1 MINTCNVACKA
12 QRIINTRNSLQWNFH
27 FITHL
32 QIVVILLQTQKVIEF
47 ILISRILQIRF
58 LHFHLNHHL
67 SFQKKFQLI
76 IFEIDQVKHL
86 IFFWKRC
93 KNDSNII
100 INNIFFRV
108 NIFDIES
115 QRRFWKQ
122 RNQYSSIDLFQW
134 KFSVLYQ
141 NRNAK
146 FSFMKNLYPRFCQM
160 RISSIKINW
169 QRNHEFCQK
178 LLLHQQ
184 IVNRE

>member
-1 MINTCNVACKA
+1 M
-12 QRIINTRNSLQWNFH
+12 
-27 FITHL
+27 
-32 QIVVILLQTQKVIEF
+32 QKMIEF
-47 ILISRILQIRF
+47 ILINRILQIKLLQSIYR
-58 LHFHLNHHL
+58 HHL
-67 SFQKKFQLI
+67 FFQKIPQLI

-134 KFSVLYQ
+134 KISILYQ
-141 NRNAK
+141 NKNAK
-146 FSFMKNLYPRFCQM
+146 SSFMKSFYPRFCQM
-160 RISSIKINW
+160 RISLMKINR
-169 QRNHEFCQK
+169 QRDYEFRRK
-178 LLLHQQ
+178 LLLYQR
-184 IVNRE
+184 IVNRKQWHYRKLNRINNIYCSRKLLFQIKHESNHLNRD